1 MSLLIA
7 LIVGSGIGWL
17 AALLTQREET
27 ILFSMVIGIV
37 GAVVGGTFFALG
49 SHGNEAGML
58 FSWAGLWWSV
68 AGALVASFF
77 MNLVSEH
84 LENT

>member
-7 LIVGSGIGWL
+7 LIVGSGVGWL

-27 ILFSMVIGIV
+27 TLLSMVVGIV
-37 GAVVGGTFFALG
+37 GAVVGGSFFALG
-49 SHGNEAGML
+49 SQGNEAGML

-68 AGALVASFF
+68 AGALIASLL

-84 LENT
+84 FENT